1 MYRYCGRELNGT
13 EMRDCD
19 APNAD
24 IALRHIWH
32 ELEDQILIRQP
43 EEETRT
49 RSFSTT
55 GAVPCLLSLDE
66 RGLLWPR
73 HTTPLKCIRT
83 LAEYLST
90 KSL

>member
-43 EEETRT
+43 EKETRT
-49 RSFSTT
+49 RSFLTYCQWGRAMPFES
-55 GAVPCLLSLDE
+55 
-66 RGLLWPR
+66 
-73 HTTPLKCIRT
+73 
-83 LAEYLST
+83 
-90 KSL
+90 